1 MTRILYTGVLILN
14 FVLFLISCKDS
25 NLEKDG
31 NDQIMIE
38 SKNLNVDKSNKD
50 VENIAGIYTS
60 STTAGDAC
68 NFSIEISESAGTYI
82 YILKSSRKDK
92 EGILLLEKSDSGGEQ
107 NILLEGLK
115 YDSYEGDKSSKN
127 APNIEMSGVSAL
139 LKDNSITIQNTGN
152 SMNSFT
158 IFKDCDAKYIELKK
172 Q

>member
-1 MTRILYTGVLILN
+1 MTRILSTSVLILN
-14 FVLFLISCKDS
+14 FVLFLVSCKDS
-25 NLEKDG
+25 NLQKDG
-31 NDQIMIE
+31 NDQITIE
-38 SKNLNVDKSNKD
+38 SKNLNVDQSKKAA
-50 VENIAGIYTS
+50 ENIAGIYTS
-60 STTAGDAC
+60 STKAGDAC
-68 NFSIEISESAGTYI
+68 NFSIEISESAGTYK
-82 YILKSSRKDK
+82 YILKSTQEDK
-92 EGILLLEKSDSGGEQ
+92 EGILLLENSDSEGEQ

-127 APNIEMSGVSAL
+127 TPSIEMSGVSAL